1 MFTIQKEN
9 NNYYAT
15 LISKY
20 KKRLNKDE
28 IKKTCKILFDLV
40 KNDITCTQRF
50 KINIIKSEE
59 KKNGNLIIAP
69 SYFKRYFEDFKKK
82 NNSLPEKAGEDT
94 PFTAESNEVNDM
106 QPDSSDF
113 ENEDE

>member
-1 MFTIQKEN
+1 MFTIQNEK
-9 NNYYAT
+9 NNYDAS

-28 IKKTCKILFDLV
+28 IKKIRKILLDLV
-40 KNDITCTQRF
+40 KNDIACAERF
-50 KINIIKSEE
+50 EINIIKSEN
-59 KKNGNLIIAP
+59 KKSENLIIVP
-69 SYFKRYFEDFKKK
+69 SYFKQYLEDFKKK
-82 NNSLPEKAGEDT
+82 NNKLPEKAGEDT